1 MLLVKSKEKSTM
13 NVFWFKKQD
22 SSKRKLDQYDRKQMK
37 LLADMYIN
45 QMKINKLNKELDILK
60 EDYAKWSWES

>member
-1 MLLVKSKEKSTM
+1 MFFDS
-13 NVFWFKKQD
+13 KKQD

-60 EDYAKWSWES
+60 EDYAK